1 VMCADLQTLEQTV
14 VCTFRELFDALE
26 YAEEHGWHQQR
37 LVVHVFAR
45 RIWTRS
51 IDRPYHHEN
60 GFSRRSIHNG
70 THSYSADT
78 LLMTCNVG

>member
-1 VMCADLQTLEQTV
+1 MMCADLQTLEQTV

-51 IDRPYHHEN
+51 IDRPYHHREWV
-60 GFSRRSIHNG
+60 FKKKHTQRY
-70 THSYSADT
+70 TF
-78 LLMTCNVG
+78 LLC